1 MENTLYKVDI
11 IIIISS
17 TLQMKKLK
25 HREINYLAKGHTA
38 SKG

>member
-1 MENTLYKVDI
+1 MENTLYKVD